1 MKLHSEKIIHHKSF
15 PEVTV
20 PSQSDD
26 DYQASK
32 NDDWSSSDEQFGW
45 EKGKKSDN
53 APPLNAGGRGGHTRK
68 K

>member
-1 MKLHSEKIIHHKSF
+1 MKLHSEKIIHYKSI
-15 PEVTV
+15 PEVIV

-45 EKGKKSDN
+45 EKGNEKRN
-53 APPLNAGGRGGHTRK
+53 TVCPV
-68 K
+68 